1 VLHKKY
7 EETFRGKL
15 LYDDKHFIT
24 GNNDDIKDNVFFHV
38 DKNKT
43 FYGKEEY
50 FTSKDMVVVSSWDNK

>member
-1 VLHKKY
+1 L
-7 EETFRGKL
+7 
-15 LYDDKHFIT
+15 I

-50 FTSKDMVVVSSWDNK
+50 FTSKDMILVSNWDNKIIHFWVAKDDFTRLDFK